1 MKIISI
7 KRKSCIMPTISGNLY
22 LSKARAKEIWETLV
36 DSPRALVFDKEKCCD
51 FFRECLQ
58 DLVNETQKE
67 FFNQKLLLRPPTTV
81 TSSAFQCFRDYF
93 ESVNASDGKIRK
105 NFSTSLIV
113 ESLQLNGYDYLWKLV
128 TSATDE
134 KVAQDITEYLL
145 KVSFIDT
152 SAKLKKEAHEL
163 HKQFID
169 RCFSQLTAVT
179 ETAAA
184 ISTSKMSSTVALVQQ
199 GYELETCTEESAFTR
214 LRNRSAAGDGEPSSF
229 LHDNPGEQ
237 RTQIIRRLI
246 NLLERYV
253 SVVEEAHPGKRQIP
267 SHATTFLGQ
276 PLTLKVTKN
285 DSKKEELEVQCHSNE
300 MIGALKKIVAEK
312 LQQTVGDLTFE
323 SSVFHGTLGT
333 NKDGVLIGS
342 LLKNDK
348 VDTWSVTVNLTSSS
362 TALMVFDDNADFETD
377 KNSHKH
383 MLEEQ
388 EKNLPGVMMS
398 NDPLVFPTLYKLSAT
413 SKDSA
418 TLTTLS
424 KLFHKIP
431 TDTNV
436 IEEFESIGQR
446 IIH

>member
-1 MKIISI
+1 MTGERTN
-7 KRKSCIMPTISGNLY
+7 KRTQTHIYLYRIYIISGNLY

-67 FFNQKLLLRPPTTV
+67 FFNQKLLLRPPATV
-81 TSSAFQCFRDYF
+81 SSSAFHCFRDYF

-105 NFSTSLIV
+105 NFSTTLTV
-113 ESLQLNGYDYLWKLV
+113 ESLELNGYDYLWKLV

-152 SAKLKKEAHEL
+152 SPKLKKEAHDL

-169 RCFSQLTAVT
+169 RCFHQLKAVT
-179 ETAAA
+179 EMV
-184 ISTSKMSSTVALVQQ
+184 STSKMSTTVAVQQ
-199 GYELETCTEESAFTR
+199 GYELETCTEESALTR
-214 LRNRSAAGDGEPSSF
+214 LRNRSADEPV
-229 LHDNPGEQ
+229 LHDLSEQ

-285 DSKKEELEVQCHSNE
+285 DSKKEELEIQCHSNE

-333 NKDGVLIGS
+333 HKDGILIGS
-342 LLKNDK
+342 LLKTDK
-348 VDTWSVTVNLTSSS
+348 VDTWSVTVGSTSSSS
-362 TALMVFDDNADFETD
+362 TALMVFDDNADFESD
-377 KNSHKH
+377 KHSHKH
-383 MLEEQ
+383 MIEEQ

-398 NDPLVFPTLYKLSAT
+398 NDPSIFPMLYKLSAT

-418 TLTTLS
+418 TLSTLS

-436 IEEFESIGQR
+436 IEEFESIGQV
-446 IIH
+446 IH